1 VHPLRGITLKLL
13 ATLAFTT
20 MSAAIKELT
29 LLNYPTG
36 QMVFCRSIFA
46 LLPLMFWLGFRG
58 EIGGMYRTRHIG
70 RHVIRAV
77 IGGGSMFCYF
87 AALAYIAL
95 PDATAIGYT
104 VPLITVVLA
113 ALVLKEKVRAYRWSA
128 VGVGFI
134 GVIIMLSPYVAG
146 GTLAAGGS
154 GAGLGVALAL
164 ANCVL
169 AATAMVQVRQMIME
183 GESSGAIVFYFQLLV
198 SVFSLTTLMI
208 GGWKIPDLY
217 GAILLFSIGI
227 LGGIG
232 QILLVAS
239 YRHADASLLAPFDYT
254 SMIWALIFGYALF
267 GEVPL
272 TAVLVGAAIVIASGL
287 FVILREHHLVRTARS
302 KAKTQQ
308 PALLP

>member
-20 MSAAIKELT
+20 MSAAIKELA
-29 LLNYPTG
+29 LQNYPTG

-77 IGGGSMFCYF
+77 VGGGSMFCYF

-113 ALVLKEKVRAYRWSA
+113 AIVLKETVRAYRWSA

-146 GTLAAGGS
+146 GRLAKGLS
-154 GAGLGVALAL
+154 GAEWGVALAL

-169 AATAMVQVRQMIME
+169 AAVAMVQVRQMIME
-183 GESSGAIVFYFQLLV
+183 GESSGAIVFFFQLLV
-198 SVFSLTTLMI
+198 SIFALTTLFS
-208 GGWKIPDLY
+208 GWKIPDLY
-217 GAILLFSIGI
+217 GVALLVSIGI

-254 SMIWALIFGYALF
+254 SMIWALIFGYVLF
-267 GEVPL
+267 GETPL
-272 TAVLVGAAIVIASGL
+272 PAVLIGAAIVIASGL
-287 FVILREHHLVRTARS
+287 FVILREHHLVRTARA
-302 KAKTQQ
+302 KAEQ
-308 PALLP
+308 PARPR

>member
-20 MSAAIKELT
+20 MSAAIKELA
-29 LLNYPTG
+29 LQNYPTG

-46 LLPLMFWLGFRG
+46 LLPLMLWLGFRG
-58 EIGGMYRTRHIG
+58 EIGGMYRTQHIR
-70 RHVIRAV
+70 RHVMRAIV
-77 IGGGSMFCYF
+77 GGASMFCFF

-113 ALVLKEKVRAYRWSA
+113 ALVLKETVRVYRWSA
-128 VGVGFI
+128 VGIGFI
-134 GVIIMLSPYVAG
+134 GVAIMLSPYMAG
-146 GTLAAGGS
+146 GALAAGGS

-164 ANCVL
+164 GNCLL

-198 SVFSLTTLMI
+198 SAFSFITVI
-208 GGWKIPDLY
+208 GGWKTPDLY
-217 GAILLFSIGI
+217 GASLLFSIGI

-239 YRHADASLLAPFDYT
+239 YRYADASLLAPFDYL
-254 SMIWALIFGYALF
+254 SMLWAMIFGYTLF

-272 TAVLVGAAIVIASGL
+272 SVVLVGAAIVIASSL
-287 FVILREHHLVRTARS
+287 FVILREHYLVRTARA
-302 KAKTQQ
+302 KAKAEQ
-308 PALLP
+308 PP